1 MSVLLQFQFR
11 QLRYFKNSPHRALGT
26 RARPEKTMKQEY
38 FVVVLAHSLRGR
50 LRRIHV
56 PHTAVYA
63 VLALALLGC
72 FSALGFVAS
81 YARMALKVAN
91 YNALKGEAD
100 NLRNRYQNLEKVV
113 SQTNAQLATL
123 EIYAKEVTLAYG
135 IKQKLEGPSDI
146 ASEGKLVP
154 TFAESLE
161 DYNFLQGTKVLSLA
175 GRRSRGLMAPAQS
188 QPNLWP
194 VEGHLIGAFGLRTDP
209 FSGEGAMHMGV
220 DIGAPTGTPVRATAD
235 GIVIYAQVE
244 SGYGKLIRVDHGN
257 GMQTY
262 YAHLSKFYV
271 NVGQDVRRG
280 EVIGE
285 VGSTGRVT
293 APHLHYEVRMGGAP
307 MNPGHFLSNAPFYQ
321 AVQAHTDPFLI
332 P

>member
-1 MSVLLQFQFR
+1 
-11 QLRYFKNSPHRALGT
+11 
-26 RARPEKTMKQEY
+26 MKQEY

-50 LRRIHV
+50 LRRIHI

-91 YNALKGEAD
+91 YNALRREAD
-100 NLRNRYQNLEKVV
+100 SLRNRYQSLQKTV
-113 SQTNAQLATL
+113 SQTNEQLATL

-161 DYNFLQGTKVLSLA
+161 DYNFLQNTKIISLQ
-175 GRRSRGLMAPAQS
+175 GHRSRGLLAPSQS
-188 QPNLWP
+188 QPNIWP
-194 VEGHLIGAFGLRTDP
+194 VEGRLLGAFGKRTDP

-220 DIGAPTGTPVRATAD
+220 DISAPTGTPVRTTAD
-235 GIVIYAQVE
+235 GVVIFAQVE
-244 SGYGKLIRVDHGN
+244 SGYGKLIRIDHGN
-257 GMQTY
+257 GYQTC

-280 EVIGE
+280 EIVGA

-293 APHLHYEVRMGGAP
+293 APHLHYEVRVGGAP
-307 MNPGHFLSNAPFYQ
+307 MNPAHYLANAPFYQ
-321 AVQAHTDPFLI
+321 AAQVHKDPFLN